1 MGILAPFLFLILIF
15 TVGFRYN
22 NWTLS
27 FLILLFGGIF
37 GAILAQGNVEE
48 IKKNWNERRCDLE
61 VMVSAQLYKPATD
74 PRTGGEFASENFSFC
89 TRKIMITVLEMFL
102 APVYTLLNGQIDV
115 ADSINNAFDRFRVM
129 QTELLKGVY
138 KIIEPFFARFKN
150 TGDQFVV
157 NQYKLFTA
165 MGRAF
170 GITQAVLYIGMS
182 LVTTIENFVHLVINV
197 IMIIMYIILG
207 VMILLFPLIL
217 PVLGIIIWTCQI
229 IADSPFAYLSEDVCP
244 KVCFDPNTRV
254 RLKGGIIKSI
264 KECVLGDLFEDGT
277 VIEGILVST
286 GKHEPMFVLDG
297 IRVSGAH
304 LIWYEEHQEWI
315 PVAQHPRASLSL
327 YESPQLICLR
337 TSTRNIPLQGMTQS
351 WVFRDWEE
359 LPLNLPT
366 SDTIWDFLVAEIL
379 NGDATGTHVPQEDPL
394 LKSNCSVMYKTGEM
408 RPISQI
414 QIGDSLYSSK
424 GFTTVTG
431 LYKGKGNFTSNSDV
445 TDGVWLKSIEATRW
459 EHPSVVGE
467 TKPEVGFHL
476 STESGCFW
484 IQTNQ
489 FSGFV
494 RDFTEVG
501 AKNISLTY
509 NYTQQLLKKSFNREE
524 SCVSASLS
532 QVLSSCSPL
541 IS

>member
-1 MGILAPFLFLILIF
+1 M
-15 TVGFRYN
+15 
-22 NWTLS
+22 
-27 FLILLFGGIF
+27 ILLFGGIF